1 MSYSARGNHA
11 NESYAKCSQRVLTS
25 YAKSREW
32 KSWQIDLLKLHCGSM
47 PVSDIAR
54 LTGKTESALIKKAH
68 RIGLSIATIN
78 NKWTEEDI
86 RLLEMMIE
94 HSFSFKDI
102 AEKLDRS
109 EKATR
114 EYVRSHYIIE

>member
-1 MSYSARGNHA
+1 MPAR
-11 NESYAKCSQRVLTS
+11 EISK
-25 YAKSREW
+25 
-32 KSWQIDLLKLHCGSM
+32 
-47 PVSDIAR
+47 

-68 RIGLSIATIN
+68 RIGISIATIN
-78 NKWTEEDI
+78 NKWTDEDV

-102 AEKLDRS
+102 AEKLERS

>member
-1 MSYSARGNHA
+1 
-11 NESYAKCSQRVLTS
+11 
-25 YAKSREW
+25 
-32 KSWQIDLLKLHCGSM
+32 M